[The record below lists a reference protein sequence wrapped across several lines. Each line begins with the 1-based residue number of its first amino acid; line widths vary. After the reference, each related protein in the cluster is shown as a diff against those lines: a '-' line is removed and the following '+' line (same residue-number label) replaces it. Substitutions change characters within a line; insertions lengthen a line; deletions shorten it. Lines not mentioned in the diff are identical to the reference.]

1 MTKSLRA
8 RPAWTSRSLK
18 FSRIAF
24 LFPGQGSQK
33 AGMGRSLY
41 DNSPAARM
49 VWDEADSTLAAPVS
63 SLAFEGPDDLL
74 RQTRN
79 AQTALFVSEVAA
91 FRALQ
96 DRGVRPAYCAGHSIG
111 EYAALVAAGALSLEQ
126 GLKLVQVRASAMERA
141 AAERPGTMAA
151 VIGLAAELLKSILE
165 EASSAG
171 AVHIAN
177 FNSPEQ
183 VVISG
188 EAAAVELAGRL
199 ASEAGAKR
207 VLPLAVSGGFH
218 SPLMQAAAAE
228 LADVLAG
235 AVISGPVVPVVLNV
249 TADFARGAEDIR
261 ECLARQVVSQVRWH
275 ESIIRLVES
284 GCDAAVEVGPGR
296 VLTGLLKRMD
306 GAPAASNV
314 ETADDLESA
323 VCDLAG

>member
-1 MTKSLRA
+1 
-8 RPAWTSRSLK
+8 
-18 FSRIAF
+18 
-24 LFPGQGSQK
+24 
-33 AGMGRSLY
+33 MGRSLY
-41 DNSPAARM
+41 DTSPAARM
-49 VWDEADSTLAAPVS
+49 VWDEADTVLAAPVS
-63 SLAFEGPDDLL
+63 ALAFEGPDDVL

-79 AQTALFVSEVAA
+79 AQIVLFVSEVAA
-91 FRALQ
+91 FKALEG
-96 DRGVRPAYCAGHSIG
+96 RGVRPACCAGHSIG

-126 GLKLVQVRASAMERA
+126 GLKLVQVRASAMECA

-151 VIGLAAELLKSILE
+151 VIGLAAERLSGILD
-165 EASSAG
+165 EASLAG

-188 EAAAVELAGRL
+188 EVAAVELAGKL

-218 SPLMQAAAAE
+218 SPLMEPAAAE
-228 LADVLAG
+228 LAGALTG
-235 AVISGPVVPVVLNV
+235 AVLSDPVVPVILNV
-249 TADFARGAEDIR
+249 TADYARGAEDIR

-275 ESIIRLVES
+275 ESIMRLVES

-306 GAPAASNV
+306 GAPAACNV
-314 ETADDLESA
+314 ETADDLEA
-323 VCDLAG
+323 VVRDLAG